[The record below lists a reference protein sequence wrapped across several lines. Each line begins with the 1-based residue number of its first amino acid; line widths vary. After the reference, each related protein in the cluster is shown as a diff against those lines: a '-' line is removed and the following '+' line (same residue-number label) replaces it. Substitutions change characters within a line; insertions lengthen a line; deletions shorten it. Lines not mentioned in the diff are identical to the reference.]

1 MACSLTGIQARKC
14 FRFSA
19 AVKSRF
25 KAMER
30 TFDVRSFFFLAMG
43 ATILEAGR

>member
-1 MACSLTGIQARKC
+1 MACSQTAIQARKC